1 MSGGPEGKVAL
12 VTGASRGI
20 GLAVAERLVR
30 DGVRVCLTARSEQPL
45 AEAVERLGG
54 APHAVA
60 VAGRADDEAHQQ
72 RAVEVALET
81 FGRLDHL
88 VNNAG
93 INPVYGPLLDT
104 DLGAARKLLEVNVL
118 GMLGW
123 TRQAHRAW
131 LGEHGGAVVNVGSVA
146 GLRPAGSISFYGG
159 SKAMVSYLTAAL
171 AVELR
176 RRYGSTPWRR
186 RS

>member
-1 MSGGPEGKVAL
+1 MRR
-12 VTGASRGI
+12 T
-20 GLAVAERLVR
+20 
-30 DGVRVCLTARSEQPL
+30 
-45 AEAVERLGG
+45 
-54 APHAVA
+54 AVA

-104 DLGAARKLLEVNVL
+104 DLGAARKLLEVDVL

-131 LGEHGGAVVNVGSVA
+131 LGEHSGAVVNVGSVA
-146 GLRPAGSISFYGG
+146 GLRPAGSVYAFYGG
-159 SKAMVSYLTAAL
+159 
-171 AVELR
+171 
-176 RRYGSTPWRR
+176 WRR
-186 RS
+186 WCPT